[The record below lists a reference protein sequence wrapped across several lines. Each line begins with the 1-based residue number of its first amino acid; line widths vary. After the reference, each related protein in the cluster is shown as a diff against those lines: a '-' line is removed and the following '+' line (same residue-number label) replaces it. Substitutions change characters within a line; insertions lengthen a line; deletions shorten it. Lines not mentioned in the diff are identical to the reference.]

1 MQNELRGMGKDR
13 SKKWQKW
20 VRKAKA
26 GPEGQF
32 KRQKKKKDYC
42 INE

>member
-1 MQNELRGMGKDR
+1 MQNELVGGKDR

-20 VRKAKA
+20 VRKEKA

-32 KRQKKKKDYC
+32 KRQKKLDYF